1 MNRGAPA
8 SRLFGRT
15 CVTVAALVALSG
27 AAQAQLVQ
35 PPPAAEKPAAP
46 VKIDDLKKS
55 QTPPPPPA
63 RPAAP
68 GAQPA
73 GGQPAAPAQP
83 VDPATIKDRPNM
95 VFDEQ
100 HHGFGKIVD
109 TEDAVHTFKFTNKGN
124 KTLVIA
130 DMHAT
135 CGCTL
140 PNLEKKE
147 YEPGESGE
155 IKVTYNPRNKHGVQN
170 QTITITTND
179 PANPRSM
186 LTIQADVQPMVS
198 VEPTIAQSGVVR
210 KAEERKITVT
220 VTLRDPEAQVT
231 DVTSS
236 EPEKVPIK
244 IVKSEKIELDGK
256 PANRV
261 TIEALITNTHPVG
274 DIRASGT
281 IRTTDKN
288 KPVVSF
294 QVVGNVQG
302 DIYMQP
308 ARVSFGSVRP
318 GDPIK
323 ATTKLTHRDGKPFK
337 ITSISADTPSG
348 QPLNV
353 TFAANDPANPTEYV
367 VEVTGTA
374 MQRTG
379 VVRGDLMI
387 TTDVPMETQVRLP
400 FFGTIRA
407 AQ

>member
-1 MNRGAPA
+1 M
-8 SRLFGRT
+8 
-15 CVTVAALVALSG
+15 TVAALVALSG
-27 AAQAQLVQ
+27 VAQAQLVQ

-63 RPAAP
+63 RPATP

-73 GGQPAAPAQP
+73 GGQPAAAAPAQP
-83 VDPATIKDRPNM
+83 VDPASIKDRPNM

-100 HHGFGKIVD
+100 HHAFGKIVD

-147 YEPGESGE
+147 YAPGESGE

-210 KAEERKITVT
+210 KGEERKVTIT

-256 PANRV
+256 PANRA
-261 TIEALITNTHPVG
+261 TIEAVISNTHPVG

-318 GDPIK
+318 GDAIK

-337 ITSISADTPSG
+337 ITAISADTPSG

-353 TFAANDPANPTEYV
+353 TFAANDNANPTEYV

-379 VVRGDLMI
+379 VVRGDLLI